1 MTNEDDG
8 IKHPIVETDK
18 RDVYL
23 GFLDDAISK
32 LHYKATKGKT
42 KNPKNERIK
51 IDYFRAL
58 VYAISTANNVYRD
71 KQLDKLERDVE
82 MLKSGL
88 RFQNET
94 QSSSTMDEDKLKEI
108 EKIDARIDKMLEK
121 GDRKSVV

>member
-1 MTNEDDG
+1 MTKTDNDLL
-8 IKHPIVETDK
+8 HPIVETDK

-32 LHYKATKGKT
+32 LHHKATKGKT

-71 KQLDKLERDVE
+71 KQLDKLEKDVE
-82 MLKSGL
+82 ILKSGL

-94 QSSSTMDEDKLKEI
+94 QSSKSLDDDKMKAIEEIDEK
-108 EKIDARIDKMLEK
+108 IDKMLGRE
-121 GDRKSVV
+121 

>member
-1 MTNEDDG
+1 MTNKDDDV
-8 IKHPIVETDK
+8 KYPIVETDK
-18 RDVYL
+18 RDMYL
-23 GFLDDAISK
+23 GFLDDAINN
-32 LHYKATKGKT
+32 LHHKATKGKT

-71 KQLDKLERDVE
+71 KQLDKLERDVD

-94 QSSSTMDEDKLKEI
+94 QSSSKMDEEKMKEI
-108 EKIDARIDKMLEK
+108 EKIDAKIDEMLEK
-121 GDRKSVV
+121 G

>member
-1 MTNEDDG
+1 MTKKDNDV
-8 IKHPIVETDK
+8 KYPIVETDK

-32 LHYKATKGKT
+32 LHHKATKGKT

-121 GDRKSVV
+121 G

>member
-1 MTNEDDG
+1 MTKKDDDV
-8 IKHPIVETDK
+8 KYPIVETDK

-32 LHYKATKGKT
+32 LHHKATKGKT

-71 KQLDKLERDVE
+71 KQLDKLERDVD

-94 QSSSTMDEDKLKEI
+94 QSSSKMDEEKLKEI
-108 EKIDARIDKMLEK
+108 EKIDAKIDEMLEK
-121 GDRKSVV
+121 G